1 VTLARQEPAI
11 AELVSFRW
19 HRLQEA
25 EWKTLHHGASQHGKV
40 AVPAGDSVA
49 LVGVEGES
57 YAPLKDEPALFRI
70 FAAIEDTPEAFADFA
85 RAYGSLDPLPDRI
98 SKTARG
104 LPEGY
109 AGDED
114 DWGEARESVALAIE
128 MWDELR
134 GGNPSELIERM
145 WETRRVGDELG
156 IYPNG
161 PPQCWKGE
169 LMDSCLL
176 IVDAS
181 SSDREIV
188 QAMLASEVNQG
199 LKHADVT
206 PALAATN
213 KSYGAGLRLTY
224 RVGSLLGAMWL
235 QLALAIDGNR
245 DYRTCEGCGLP
256 WDATGARASR
266 DWCSERCRQRIYR
279 RGQKDAGNS
288 EGAGATS

>member
-1 VTLARQEPAI
+1 VTLARQESAI
-11 AELVSFRW
+11 ADLVSFRW
-19 HRLQEA
+19 HRLE
-25 EWKTLHHGASQHGKV
+25 EPGWRTLHHGAEQHGRV

-57 YAPLKDEPALFRI
+57 YVPLKDEPALFRI
-70 FAAIEDTPEAFADFA
+70 FAGIEDTPEAFADFA

-98 SKTARG
+98 SRTARS

-109 AGDED
+109 AGDEE
-114 DWGEARESVALAIE
+114 DWGEARENMALAIE
-128 MWDELR
+128 LWDELR
-134 GGNPSELIERM
+134 DGSPSDLLARR
-145 WETRRVGDELG
+145 WETKRVGDEVG
-156 IYPNG
+156 VYPKG
-161 PPQCWKGE
+161 PPQYWEGE

-176 IVDAS
+176 IVAAD

-188 QAMLASEVNQG
+188 QAMLRSEVNQG
-199 LKHADVT
+199 LKFADVT
-206 PALAATN
+206 PALAPTN

-245 DYRTCEGCGLP
+245 DYRTCGGCGLP

-279 RGQKDAGNS
+279 RSQKQPTAGGS
-288 EGAGATS
+288 GTTS